1 MATGFQIPF
10 DFKFRKEITI
20 ESFYPGKNK
29 NALTHLAQL
38 SNIANAKVSDD
49 RFLFFWGE
57 SGCGKSHLLQAC
69 CKQAHEAGKSVAYFS
84 YRQLTELQPEMLDG
98 LEQCD
103 VVAID
108 NVDGVAGHDKWE
120 QALFVYI
127 RKWREAAGLL
137 LFSASLTPA
146 DIPFKLQDLKTRIS
160 GWPVTYQLHTLSDP
174 EKLLVLQDYANS
186 RGLELNQEVGSY
198 ILNRFPRNLKS
209 MLDLLEQVD
218 VAAMSQQRRLTV
230 PFLKTLDNIVPVP
243 QTRHSRGNGNPG
255 S

>member
-1 MATGFQIPF
+1 MAVGSQIPL

-29 NALTHLAQL
+29 NALAHLTQLAQF
-38 SNIANAKVSDD
+38 SNIADAKESDD

-69 CKQAHEAGKSVAYFS
+69 CKQAHEAGKSVTYFS
-84 YRQLTELQPEMLDG
+84 CRQLSELQPEMLDG
-98 LEQCD
+98 LEQRD

-108 NVDGVAGHDKWE
+108 DIDCTAGHDNWE
-120 QALFVYI
+120 QALFTYI
-127 RKWREAAGLL
+127 RKWREVDGLL
-137 LFSASLTPA
+137 LFSAGLPPV
-146 DIPFKLQDLKTRIS
+146 DILFKLPDLKTRIS

-230 PFLKTLDNIVPVP
+230 PFLKTLINRD
-243 QTRHSRGNGNPG
+243 
-255 S
+255 

>member
-1 MATGFQIPF
+1 M
-10 DFKFRKEITI
+10 

-29 NALTHLAQL
+29 NALAHLAQL
-38 SNIANAKVSDD
+38 AQLTNIADANTRDD

-69 CKQAHEAGKSVAYFS
+69 CKQVHTSGKSVAYFS
-84 YRQLTELQPEMLDG
+84 CRQLTELQPEIFDG

-103 VVAID
+103 LVAID
-108 NVDGVAGHDKWE
+108 DVDSIAGHDNWE
-120 QALFVYI
+120 QALFTYI
-127 RKWREAAGLL
+127 RKWRETDGLL

-146 DIPFKLQDLKTRIS
+146 DIPFKLPDLKTRTS

-174 EKLLVLQDYANS
+174 EKLLVLQDYANT

-209 MLDLLEQVD
+209 MLDLLERVD

-243 QTRHSRGNGNPG
+243 QTRHSRGNGNPR

>member
-1 MATGFQIPF
+1 MATGFQIPL
-10 DFKFRKEITI
+10 DFRFRDEISM
-20 ESFYPGKNK
+20 ERFYTGKNK
-29 NALTHLAQL
+29 NALAHLTHLTKL
-38 SNIANAKVSDD
+38 SNIVDAKVSDD
-49 RFLFFWGE
+49 RFIFFWGE

-69 CKQAHEAGKSVAYFS
+69 CKQAHESGKSVAYFS
-84 YRQLTELQPEMLDG
+84 CKQSTESQPEMLDG

-108 NVDGVAGHDKWE
+108 DVDSVAGHDKWE

-137 LFSASLTPA
+137 LFSASSTPA

-160 GWPVTYQLHTLSDP
+160 GWPVTYQLHALSDP
-174 EKLLVLQDYANS
+174 EKLLVLQDYAKT
-186 RGLELNQEVGSY
+186 RGLELNQEVGRY

-209 MLDLLEQVD
+209 MLELLERVD

-230 PFLKTLDNIVPVP
+230 PFLKTLAGID
-243 QTRHSRGNGNPG
+243 
-255 S
+255 